1 MKILQK
7 LDKNFEYIVLALML
21 STMCLLSFANV
32 ISRYVFNQA
41 LT

>member
-32 ISRYVFNQA
+32 ISRYVFN
-41 LT
+41 